1 MATITA
7 MRKELLKAHH
17 AGYEDEV
24 RLISGIDGSPKDS
37 TEVFILYLALD
48 AARGSYDALVACE
61 AVKKW
66 AWAQAGSL
74 TE

>member
-7 MRKELLKAHH
+7 MRKELLKAHQEGI
-17 AGYEDEV
+17 ADEV
-24 RLISGIDGSPKDS
+24 HLISGIDGSPKDS

-61 AVKKW
+61 AIKKW
-66 AWAQAGSL
+66 VRG
-74 TE
+74 

>member
-1 MATITA
+1 MATITQ
-7 MRKELLKAHH
+7 MRRELLKAHQDGH
-17 AGYEDEV
+17 EYEV
-24 RLISGIDGSPKDS
+24 RVISGISGSPKDS

-48 AARGSYDALVACE
+48 AARGSYDALAACE